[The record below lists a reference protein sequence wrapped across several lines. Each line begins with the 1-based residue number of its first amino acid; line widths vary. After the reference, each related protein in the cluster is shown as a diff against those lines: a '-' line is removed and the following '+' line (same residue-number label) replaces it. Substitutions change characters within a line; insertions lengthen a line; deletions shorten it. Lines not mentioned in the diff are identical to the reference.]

1 VPRQAVISDG
11 RADPR
16 LSNKA
21 SPSKALAGSARP
33 FHRRTVLM
41 PQTLLP
47 RVCEG
52 ARAMIFVDG
61 ENLAIRYQC
70 ALSGRAARPEVQHEP
85 DVFVWSPALH
95 PQATS
100 GTPDVIRKYY
110 YTAVKG
116 DDDRIAKIEDDL
128 KTLGFETPRVF
139 KKQKDRGSKQ
149 VDISLATDMLVHA
162 TRKHYDVAVLV
173 AGDEDYIPLVRAV
186 QFEGAR
192 VHIWFV
198 SNGLS
203 PRLRRVADHFVDLN
217 EFLLP
222 EG

>member
-1 VPRQAVISDG
+1 
-11 RADPR
+11 
-16 LSNKA
+16 
-21 SPSKALAGSARP
+21 
-33 FHRRTVLM
+33 M
-41 PQTLLP
+41 PQTLIP

-61 ENLAIRYQC
+61 ENLAIRYQDG
-70 ALSGRAARPEVQHEP
+70 LSRRAPRPEVEHER
-85 DVFVWSPALH
+85 DVFVWSSALH
-95 PQATS
+95 PPTTV
-100 GTPDVIRKYY
+100 GTPDVMRKYY
-110 YTAVKG
+110 YTAVRG
-116 DDDRIAKIEDDL
+116 DNDRIVEIEDKL
-128 KTLGFETPRVF
+128 KKLRFETPRVF
-139 KKQKDRGSKQ
+139 KKEKEKGSKQ

-203 PRLRRVADHFVDLN
+203 LKLRRVADHFVDLD

-222 EG
+222 E